1 MSTGFQQ
8 LEAMK
13 ELLKATTQNKNSA
26 VKENDVHVDKEKE
39 IAPSSSMVIENG
51 VSTKDNQEQVPKLS
65 LFQLKK
71 NKILKEFISG
81 LRKFSGMS
89 E

>member
-1 MSTGFQQ
+1 
-8 LEAMK
+8 MK
-13 ELLKATTQNKNSA
+13 ALLKLTNHSKSI
-26 VKENDVHVDKEKE
+26 DEKE
-39 IAPSSSMVIENG
+39 SAAKQNNDKVAHDSSVVLANG
-51 VSTKDNQEQVPKLS
+51 VHSKESQVLSPKIS

-71 NKILKEFISG
+71 NKILKDFISG